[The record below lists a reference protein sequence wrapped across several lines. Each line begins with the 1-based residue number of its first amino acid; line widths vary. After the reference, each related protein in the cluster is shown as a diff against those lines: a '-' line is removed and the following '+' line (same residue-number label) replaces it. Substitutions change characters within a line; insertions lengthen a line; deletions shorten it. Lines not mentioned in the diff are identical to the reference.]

1 MKSGAPG
8 MMEAGKISQSE
19 IDAMENDLDRI
30 LADENAV
37 FFYQFVQAK
46 ATV

>member
-1 MKSGAPG
+1 L
-8 MMEAGKISQSE
+8 EAGMVTQEDIAQ
-19 IDAMENDLDRI
+19 MENDLDRVT
-30 LADENAV
+30 ADENAV